1 MAGLFA
7 LGKAAAQREY
17 PQRYFLAQ
25 PTPPNAK
32 RTATRMG
39 AVVWRTRCVAGEG
52 KDPSGI
58 PPRLRLAAS
67 AKRLASWPP

>member
-1 MAGLFA
+1 MACLFV

-39 AVVWRTRCVAGEG
+39 AVVLRTRCVAGEG
-52 KDPSGI
+52 KDSSSI
-58 PPRLRLAAS
+58 PPRLRLAES
-67 AKRLASWPP
+67 TKRLASWSP